1 MPKTFRNLWPQ
12 LVSFENLLA
21 AYRAAR
27 RGKRGSPQVAR
38 FELRCEEHLLR
49 LQDELQS
56 GRYRPGAYHTF
67 VVYEPK
73 RRVISAAP
81 FRDRVV
87 HHALCRVI
95 EPIWEA
101 RFHGRSYACRRGRGT
116 HRALD
121 VAQCYIRGHRY
132 VLRCDV
138 EQFFPSIDH
147 EVLRSQLAR
156 HIADTRTLDL
166 IDRILAGGAHLLRD
180 EYRMVYFP
188 GDDLFAPL
196 RPRGLPIG
204 NLTSQF
210 WANVVLHD
218 LDMFVAHEL
227 RCNAYVRYC
236 DDFLL
241 FADDATTLLRWR
253 AAIIECLAGLRLTLH
268 ETRAQVA
275 ATAAG
280 VPFLGWT
287 VFPFRRRLRKR
298 NVLHFR
304 RRWRKLCA
312 GYAAGTTT
320 FARLSASAKGWA
332 AHAANG
338 DTIGLRR
345 SLFSQIVPPR
355 ISVSRS

>member
-12 LVSFENLLA
+12 VAGFENLLA

-27 RGKRGSPQVAR
+27 RGKRGTRQVAR
-38 FELRCEEHLLR
+38 FEARCEEHLLR
-49 LQDELQS
+49 LSEELES
-56 GRYRPGAYHTF
+56 GRYRPGPYHTF

-87 HHALCRVI
+87 HHALCAAI

-101 RFHGRSYACRRGRGT
+101 RFIHRSFACRARKGT
-116 HRALD
+116 HRAVD
-121 VAQCYIRGHRY
+121 TAQRFIRAHRY

-138 EQFFPSIDH
+138 EQFFPSVDH
-147 EVLRSQLAR
+147 GVLRGQLAR
-156 HIADTRTLDL
+156 HIADTRVLDL
-166 IDRILAGGAHLLRD
+166 IDRILAGGAHVLRD
-180 EYRMVYFP
+180 EYRAVYFP
-188 GDDLFAPL
+188 GDDLFATL

-210 WANVVLHD
+210 WANVYLHD

-227 RCNAYVRYC
+227 RCRAYVRYC

-241 FADDATTLLRWR
+241 FGDDAPTLLRWR
-253 AAIIECLAGLRLTLH
+253 AAIVERLAALRLTLH
-268 ETRAQVA
+268 ATRSQVA

-287 VFPFRRRLRKR
+287 IAPFQRRLRKR
-298 NVLHFR
+298 NVVYFR
-304 RRWRKLCA
+304 RRWRRLCA
-312 GYAAGTTT
+312 AYAAGRV
-320 FARLSASAKGWA
+320 RLERLTASARGWA
-332 AHAANG
+332 AHAAHG
-338 DTIGLRR
+338 STRGLRR
-345 SLFSQIVPPR
+345 ALLCQPVPRRAP
-355 ISVSRS
+355 

>member
-27 RGKRGSPQVAR
+27 RGKRGSSQVAR

-87 HHALCRVI
+87 HHALCQVI

-121 VAQCYIRGHRY
+121 VAQHYIRGHRY

-147 EVLRSQLAR
+147 EVLKCQLAR
-156 HIADTRTLDL
+156 HIADTRVLDL

-312 GYAAGTTT
+312 GYAAGATT

-338 DTIGLRR
+338 NTTGLRR
-345 SLFSQIVPPR
+345 SLFGQIVPPR
-355 ISVSRS
+355 ISMSHS

>member
-12 LVSFENLLA
+12 LASFENLLA

-27 RGKRGSPQVAR
+27 RGKRGTAQVAR
-38 FELRCEEHLLR
+38 FEQHCEDHLLR
-49 LQDELQS
+49 LQQELES
-56 GRYRPGAYHTF
+56 GRYRPGPYHSF

-101 RFHGRSYACRRGRGT
+101 RFIHHSYACRRGKGT
-116 HRALD
+116 HAALD
-121 VAQCYIRGHRY
+121 AAQHYIRGHRY

-147 EVLRSQLAR
+147 AVLRGQLAR
-156 HIADTRTLDL
+156 QIADPRALDL
-166 IDRILAGGAHLLRD
+166 IDRILAGGATVLRA
-180 EYRMVYFP
+180 EYRMAYFP
-188 GDDLFAPL
+188 GDDLFAAL

-218 LDMFVAHEL
+218 LDMFVAHDL
-227 RCNAYVRYC
+227 RCRAYVRYC
-236 DDFLL
+236 DDFML
-241 FADDATTLLRWR
+241 FADDAATLLRWR
-253 AAIIECLAGLRLTLH
+253 TAIVERLAGLRLTLH

-287 VFPFRRRLRKR
+287 LFPFQRRLRKR
-298 NVLHFR
+298 NVIHFR
-304 RRWRKLCA
+304 RRWRRRRA
-312 GYAAGTTT
+312 DYAAGRLS
-320 FARLSASAKGWA
+320 FARLTASARGWA
-332 AHAANG
+332 AHAAHG
-338 DTIGLRR
+338 DTAGLRR
-345 SLFSQIVPPR
+345 ALLSQPVPRPAP
-355 ISVSRS
+355 

>member
-27 RGKRGSPQVAR
+27 RGKRGTAQVAR
-38 FELRCEEHLLR
+38 FEQRCEDHLLR
-49 LQDELQS
+49 LQQELET
-56 GRYRPGAYHTF
+56 GRYRPGPYRSF

-87 HHALCRVI
+87 HHALCQVI

-101 RFHGRSYACRRGRGT
+101 RFIHNSYACRVGKGT
-116 HRALD
+116 HAALD
-121 VAQCYIRGHRY
+121 KAQHYIRGHRY
-132 VLRCDV
+132 VLRCDI

-147 EVLRSQLAR
+147 AVLRGQLAR
-156 HIADTRTLDL
+156 HIADRRVLDL
-166 IDRILAGGAHLLRD
+166 IDRILAGGAGALSA

-188 GDDLFAPL
+188 GDDLFAVL

-227 RCNAYVRYC
+227 RCRAYVRYC
-236 DDFLL
+236 DDFML
-241 FADDATTLLRWR
+241 FADDAATLLRWR
-253 AAIIECLAGLRLTLH
+253 GAIIARLADLRLTLH
-268 ETRAQVA
+268 ESRAQVS

-298 NVLHFR
+298 NVVYAR
-304 RRWRKLCA
+304 RRWKRLLRR
-312 GYAAGTTT
+312 YASGELS
-320 FARLSASAKGWA
+320 FDRLTASARGWI
-332 AHAANG
+332 AHATAG
-338 DTIGLRR
+338 DTAGLRR
-345 SLFSQIVPPR
+345 ALFDHPVPRPAR
-355 ISVSRS
+355 